1 MTEIHC
7 GCGASRLE
15 EIMCADCGEYY
26 RAGWIPVSE
35 RLPEETGYEKYLCLD
50 KEYGRRV
57 YGFTSPSFWW
67 YPEDMEDRTGY
78 VTHWMPL
85 PEPPQEAE

>member
-15 EIMCADCGEYY
+15 EIMCADCMEYY
-26 RAGWIPVSE
+26 RMRWIPVSE
-35 RLPEETGYEKYLCLD
+35 RLPEAFVPVLLYCADGYSDVSMRTESDTGDIVFAYSD
-50 KEYGRRV
+50 
-57 YGFTSPSFWW
+57 
-67 YPEDMEDRTGY
+67 

-85 PEPPQEAE
+85 PEPPMEAE